1 MVASYNRKQGVAHVH
16 HQQGEALAAWRGAV
30 RIAARGEG
38 IDPSPLAIRLSIR
51 FGMPRP
57 KDHLELRGG
66 RYVVKMQHYYD
77 RPAVAPDID
86 KLIRAVADA
95 LTGTAYRDDSQI
107 VEVLASK
114 VYADSTYIEVTDEDL
129 SPQVEAF
136 RSTVP
141 AGLGVNTPK
150 DTGKG

>member
-1 MVASYNRKQGVAHVH
+1 M
-16 HQQGEALAAWRGAV
+16 
-30 RIAARGEG
+30 
-38 IDPSPLAIRLSIR
+38 
-51 FGMPRP
+51 
-57 KDHLELRGG
+57 
-66 RYVVKMQHYYD
+66 
-77 RPAVAPDID
+77 
-86 KLIRAVADA
+86 IRAVADA

-107 VEVLASK
+107 VEILASK